1 MLKPALCAA
10 ALVVAAAVAIP
21 AIAQQS
27 PQADDPSANSP
38 APQAGP
44 EGRGP
49 GWRGRWS
56 RDDEDRARAGAA
68 SKNGA
73 TAAMTTTARAAG
85 MDRASADAKQMMERH
100 AMMRPFGMA
109 HFCGPDGGRMGEF
122 MIGRVE
128 RATQPTAEQ
137 RPGFDKLKEAIGKA
151 SETMRGACTTERPVT
166 PTGRLAAAEKRLA
179 AMLDAV
185 RTVRPALDAYYGSLN
200 DEQKARLTL
209 AQRMGRGGG
218 MEVAAGASACIAGA
232 TGCMTTAG
240 RAAWAARRRNG
251 CRALREERLAQRP
264 LGAERFLLPDG
275 GRFAARLRRGR
286 HLRVERKGHR
296 ASVLAIELR
305 ELVGELV
312 ADDHA
317 LLAIDPARID
327 FAARLHLE
335 RDRHTPDEPV

>member
-27 PQADDPSANSP
+27 PQADNPSANSP

-49 GWRGRWS
+49 GWRGPWGRNE
-56 RDDEDRARAGAA
+56 DEDRGPRRRRFDERRYG
-68 SKNGA
+68 GDDEYGP
-73 TAAMTTTARAAG
+73 RG
-85 MDRASADAKQMMERH
+85 GHGPRFGGPRDGMMERP

-109 HFCGPDGGRMGEF
+109 HFCGPDGGRVGEF
-122 MIGRVE
+122 MTGRVE

-151 SETMRGACTTERPVT
+151 GETMRGACTTERPVT

-185 RTVRPALDAYYGSLN
+185 RTVRPALDAYYNSLT

-209 AQRMGRGGG
+209 AQRMGRGGMDG
-218 MEVAAGASACIAGA
+218 G
-232 TGCMTTAG
+232 
-240 RAAWAARRRNG
+240 W
-251 CRALREERLAQRP
+251 RERMHRW
-264 LGAERFLLPDG
+264 RDWMHDDG
-275 GRFAARLRRGR
+275 GRPRRMGGEETERL
-286 HLRVERKGHR
+286 
-296 ASVLAIELR
+296 
-305 ELVGELV
+305 
-312 ADDHA
+312 
-317 LLAIDPARID
+317 
-327 FAARLHLE
+327 
-335 RDRHTPDEPV
+335 

>member
-27 PQADDPSANSP
+27 PPADNPSANSP

-44 EGRGP
+44 DGRGGP
-49 GWRGRWS
+49 GWRDRWS
-56 RDDEDRARAGAA
+56 RDDEDRGPRRRG
-68 SKNGA
+68 GEGRRYGGDDDDGPRGGPGPGFGGPP
-73 TAAMTTTARAAG
+73 M
-85 MDRASADAKQMMERH
+85 MDRP

-109 HFCGPDGGRMGEF
+109 HLCGPEGGRIGEF

-185 RTVRPALDAYYGSLN
+185 RTVRPALDAYYGTLT

-218 MEVAAGASACIAGA
+218 MDGG
-232 TGCMTTAG
+232 G
-240 RAAWAARRRNG
+240 W
-251 CRALREERLAQRP
+251 RERMHRW
-264 LGAERFLLPDG
+264 RDRMHDDG
-275 GRFAARLRRGR
+275 GRPRRMGGEETERL
-286 HLRVERKGHR
+286 
-296 ASVLAIELR
+296 
-305 ELVGELV
+305 
-312 ADDHA
+312 
-317 LLAIDPARID
+317 
-327 FAARLHLE
+327 
-335 RDRHTPDEPV
+335 

>member
-27 PQADDPSANSP
+27 PQGDNPSANS

-49 GWRGRWS
+49 GWRDRWS
-56 RDDEDRARAGAA
+56 RDDEDRGPRRRRWEERRYG
-68 SKNGA
+68 GDDDDGP
-73 TAAMTTTARAAG
+73 RHRHG
-85 MDRASADAKQMMERH
+85 PRFGGREGMMERH

-109 HFCGPDGGRMGEF
+109 HFCGPDGGRTGEF

-185 RTVRPALDAYYGSLN
+185 RTVRPALDSYYNSLN

-218 MEVAAGASACIAGA
+218 MDGG
-232 TGCMTTAG
+232 GWRMH
-240 RAAWAARRRNG
+240 RW
-251 CRALREERLAQRP
+251 RERMHD
-264 LGAERFLLPDG
+264 DG
-275 GRFAARLRRGR
+275 GRPRRMGGEESERL
-286 HLRVERKGHR
+286 
-296 ASVLAIELR
+296 
-305 ELVGELV
+305 
-312 ADDHA
+312 
-317 LLAIDPARID
+317 
-327 FAARLHLE
+327 
-335 RDRHTPDEPV
+335 

>member
-27 PQADDPSANSP
+27 PQADNPSANSP
-38 APQAGP
+38 APQARP
-44 EGRGP
+44 DGRGS
-49 GWRGRWS
+49 GWRDRWS
-56 RDDEDRARAGAA
+56 RDDEDQARRWYREGQRYQDDDD
-68 SKNGA
+68 GP
-73 TAAMTTTARAAG
+73 RRHG
-85 MDRASADAKQMMERH
+85 PRFGGREGMMERH

-137 RPGFDKLKEAIGKA
+137 RPSFDRLKEAIGKA
-151 SETMRGACTTERPVT
+151 SESMRGACTTERPVT

-185 RTVRPALDAYYGSLN
+185 RTVRPALDSYYNSLN

-218 MEVAAGASACIAGA
+218 MDGG
-232 TGCMTTAG
+232 GWRMH
-240 RAAWAARRRNG
+240 RW
-251 CRALREERLAQRP
+251 RERMHD
-264 LGAERFLLPDG
+264 DG
-275 GRFAARLRRGR
+275 GRPRRMGGEETERL
-286 HLRVERKGHR
+286 
-296 ASVLAIELR
+296 
-305 ELVGELV
+305 
-312 ADDHA
+312 
-317 LLAIDPARID
+317 
-327 FAARLHLE
+327 
-335 RDRHTPDEPV
+335 